1 MKLGPG
7 EHVIV
12 RTRPHPR
19 ALLLP
24 FIGALV
30 VLAASGF
37 GLGLLSRDGL
47 PSAILGWVPL
57 LVVLVLAVAVLI
69 LLRIFLRPMMRWWG
83 MRYILTS
90 RRFIKRHGFSTRR
103 EHELALASIYQLDTS
118 QTLLQRSTGS
128 GTLTVDLGRDR
139 TVVYPDVPQVHT
151 FKEFMVE
158 AIGDLP
164 LTVMFDGV
172 DMEADPVR
180 DHGQEE
186 SR

>member
-1 MKLGPG
+1 MKLAPG

-12 RTRPHPR
+12 RTRAHPR
-19 ALLLP
+19 SLLLP
-24 FIGALV
+24 FVGALV

-47 PSAILGWVPL
+47 PTAIVDWMPL
-57 LVVLVLAVAVLI
+57 LVVLLLAVAALI
-69 LLRIFLRPMMRWWG
+69 LLRIFVRPMVKWWG

-90 RRFIKRHGFSTRR
+90 RRFIKRHGIATRR
-103 EHELALASIYQLDTS
+103 EHELVLASIYQLDTG

-139 TVVYPDVPQVHT
+139 TVVYPDVPRVHT
-151 FKEFMVE
+151 FKEFMLE

-172 DMEADPVR
+172 DMEADPVH
-180 DHGQEE
+180 DLEG
-186 SR
+186 

>member
-1 MKLGPG
+1 MKLAPG

-19 ALLLP
+19 SLLMP
-24 FIGALV
+24 FIGVLV
-30 VLAASGF
+30 VLAMTGF
-37 GLGLLSRDGL
+37 GLGLLSRRGL
-47 PSAILGWVPL
+47 PPEVAEWVPL
-57 LVVLVLAVAVLI
+57 AIVLILAGAGLI
-69 LLRIFLRPMMRWWG
+69 LLRMFVRPAMRWWG

-90 RRFIKRHGFSTRR
+90 RRLIWRRGLSTRR
-103 EHELALASIYQLDTS
+103 EHEVALASIYQLDTS

-128 GTLTVDLGRDR
+128 GNLTVDLGRDR
-139 TVVYPDVPQVHT
+139 TVDYPDVPQVHT

-172 DMEADPVR
+172 DMEADPVH
-180 DHGQEE
+180 DLEGY
-186 SR
+186 